1 MKSILSWLTAI
12 FILVSLTFSNNLFA
26 QDSTRTQLKP
36 KYKHQIKN
44 QKGEQVKA
52 KKGEKIVEEEEVTVD
67 NSSEDYDKD
76 QNKNSQGVKTQKEN
90 KQAGFKDDD
99 GDGVND
105 NALDDDGDGIPNGQD
120 PDYIRPEDGS
130 GKKHRNI
137 IKSKNEIGKEE
148 ATKSPTKSNIKK

>member
-1 MKSILSWLTAI
+1 MKTILSLITGLAI
-12 FILVSLTFSNNLFA
+12 LITYTGDSNIFA

-36 KYKHQIKN
+36 EFKHQIKN

-52 KKGEKIVEEEEVTVD
+52 KKGEEIVEEGEVTKD
-67 NSSEDYDKD
+67 NSLEDYGKD
-76 QNKNSQGVKTQKEN
+76 QNKNSQGVKTQKEK

-148 ATKSPTKSNIKK
+148 APKSPTKSNIKK